1 MFKVVPDQLKISE
14 GWVRCGH
21 CTEIFD
27 ASANLQAKAVPD
39 LRSNALSA
47 DQQPQASRDVVSK
60 TETFA
65 PSVSTD
71 FGEGQPSQAP
81 DTGGVTYQAQPF
93 PMPPM
98 PVAPKPV
105 APTPVPEVPASVDPD
120 ADGHCPV
127 TQPIKGKLTSGIYH
141 QPGGFA
147 YERTKAD
154 RCYRDALAAESDGL
168 RAAKR

>member
-1 MFKVVPDQLKISE
+1 MTKLVRRGAIAGAVAGLVFAVWKFLK
-14 GWVRCGH
+14 
-21 CTEIFD
+21 
-27 ASANLQAKAVPD
+27 
-39 LRSNALSA
+39 
-47 DQQPQASRDVVSK
+47 
-60 TETFA
+60 
-65 PSVSTD
+65 
-71 FGEGQPSQAP
+71 SQAP

-105 APTPVPEVPASVDPD
+105 PEVPASVDPD
-120 ADGHCPV
+120 AEGHCPL
-127 TQPIKGKLTSGIYH
+127 THPIKGKLTSGIYH
-141 QPGGFA
+141 RPGGFA